1 MNATDEKDHATIKVP
16 DKDDT
21 YLKAMSGREL
31 ETAET
36 QQRTCTI
43 CGLSAR
49 SKVELQDHIRNA
61 HREACA

>member
-1 MNATDEKDHATIKVP
+1 MGSTDEKDYATIKVP

-21 YLKAMSGREL
+21 YLETMSGKEL
-31 ETAET
+31 ANAGT
-36 QQRTCTI
+36 QQRICTI

>member
-1 MNATDEKDHATIKVP
+1 MSATDEKDYAAIKVP

-21 YLKAMSGREL
+21 YLKTMSGNEL
-31 ETAET
+31 ENAET
-36 QQRTCTI
+36 HQRTCTI

-49 SKVELQDHIRNA
+49 NKVELQDHIRNA

>member
-1 MNATDEKDHATIKVP
+1 MNASDEDYNAIKVP

-21 YLKAMSGREL
+21 YLKTMSGKEL
-31 ETAET
+31 QNIKT

-49 SKVELQDHIRNA
+49 NKVELQDHIRNA